1 MFSLFAR
8 ARPNSRQGCLL
19 CVKPPLRALTFLG
32 VPSNIAA
39 HGSEILPQMI
49 PQKLSHYRVL
59 EKIGAGGMGVVYRA
73 HDEQLDRDVAL
84 KVLPSG
90 MLADENARRR
100 FRREAMAL
108 AKLNHPHIGAVH
120 EFGQQDGVDFLVMEL
135 VTGVSLDTKLAAGP
149 LAEAEVLSLGAQLA
163 DGLEA
168 AHSQGIVHRDLKPGN
183 LRLTND
189 GRLKILDFG
198 LAQWNQPE
206 DTTAVTETLTKVE
219 QVSGTVPYMAPEQL
233 RGQKSDART
242 DVYSAGAV
250 LYEMATG
257 KRPFP
262 DVFGPQLIGAI
273 LERQPSP
280 PSSHNHQ
287 ISPALQSI
295 VIKALDKDP
304 NRRYQSARELRVDL
318 ERLSSGVAPMSR
330 RQPRRLW
337 MWAAAV
343 AVMVLAVLGVLNIGG
358 LRDLLRRTPPVAT
371 GPTLTSRRSVA
382 VIGFKNLS
390 GKPDQAWIS
399 TALAEMLTT
408 ELAAGEKLR
417 AVPGENVARM
427 KQDLWLGDE
436 DSFGSATLARIRKHL
451 GSDLVVVGSYL
462 ALGKDGGGKIRLD
475 FRLQDAGAGETIAT
489 VSETGTEDELLDLVS
504 RSGAELR
511 RKLGVG
517 EVTASEASDV
527 KASLPA
533 NPEAA
538 RFYAEGL
545 AKLRVFETL
554 EARDL
559 LQRAVAADPKH
570 APSHS
575 ALAAAWSALG
585 YDAKAQEQAKQAFDL
600 SADLSREE
608 RLFIEGRYHELR
620 HDWPK
625 AIEIYRTLWGF
636 FPDNLD
642 YGLRLANTQTAG
654 GQGKDALATL
664 DALHKLPAPTGD
676 DARID
681 LMEAKAAGSL
691 GDFKRQQTAAANA
704 ATKGRAQGAGLVVAQ
719 ARLSEGLAWERQGQP
734 DQATAAFVEARPRL
748 TAAGDQQGAALA
760 LEFSGDVLY
769 NKGNFPGA
777 QKSFED
783 ALAVFRQIGAEQSMS
798 AALNRIGNACY
809 EQGRLEEAKTYYE
822 QTLKIDRETDSKSG
836 VAGSL
841 GNLANVLD
849 GLGDLQAA
857 RRMNEEGLQVFTAI
871 GDKRGMASTL
881 ANLAAVL
888 EEVGDLENAKKR
900 YEQALQLHRET
911 AHRRGEGYAIYGLG
925 DVLMAQGDLA
935 EARKRQEEALALR
948 QQIGEAG
955 NAAQSQAQ
963 LSQLSLEESKP
974 AEAEKL
980 AREAAAEFEK
990 EKSPELEAV
999 AYATLARALLAQKR
1013 LAEAQKAADQAIA
1026 LSQKTGDRLPRLEAT
1041 LSAARVMAEA
1051 GKTDEAAK
1059 TLESMLTEVTR
1070 LGYVSYQFEARLALG
1085 EIEMKSGK
1093 TAIGR
1098 ARLQALE
1105 KDARAKSFLLIA
1117 RKASQ
1122 VPGSHADLSK
1132 PDSSN

>member
-1 MFSLFAR
+1 
-8 ARPNSRQGCLL
+8 
-19 CVKPPLRALTFLG
+19 
-32 VPSNIAA
+32 
-39 HGSEILPQMI
+39 MI

-90 MLADENARRR
+90 MLTDENARRR
-100 FRREAMAL
+100 FRREALAL

-135 VTGVSLDTKLAAGP
+135 VTGVGLDAKLAAGP
-149 LAEAEVLSLGAQLA
+149 LPEAEVLRLGAQLA

-198 LAQWNQPE
+198 LAQWTQPE
-206 DTTAVTETLTKVE
+206 DTVAVTETLTKAE

-233 RGQKSDART
+233 RGQKADART
-242 DVYSAGAV
+242 DIYSAGAV

-262 DVFGPQLIGAI
+262 DSGPQLIGAI

-280 PSSHNHQ
+280 PSSHNRLV
-287 ISPALQSI
+287 SPGLQSI

-304 NRRYQSARELRVDL
+304 NRRYQSAREMRVDL
-318 ERLSSGVAPMSR
+318 ERLSSGVAPLPR
-330 RQPRRLW
+330 PQPQRVW
-337 MWAAAV
+337 MWAAALAV
-343 AVMVLAVLGVLNIGG
+343 AMIAVLGALNVGG
-358 LRDLLRRTPPVAT
+358 WRDRLLRGTPPVTTA
-371 GPTLTSRRSVA
+371 PAVNSRRSVA
-382 VIGFKNLS
+382 VVGFKNLS

-408 ELAAGEKLR
+408 ELAAGEHLR

-427 KQDLWLGDE
+427 KLDLSLGDE
-436 DSFGSATLARIRKHL
+436 DSYGHETLERIRKHL

-462 ALGKDGGGKIRLD
+462 ALGKDAGGKIRLD
-475 FRLQDAGAGETIAT
+475 FRVQDAVAGETIAS
-489 VSETGTEDELLDLVS
+489 VSETGTEDGLLDLVA
-504 RSGAELR
+504 RTGTELR

-517 EVTASEASDV
+517 EVSAAEASGV

-533 NPEAA
+533 NAEAA
-538 RFYAEGL
+538 RLYAEGL
-545 AKLRVFETL
+545 AKLRVFEAL

-559 LQRAVAADPKH
+559 LQQAVAADPKH

-600 SADLSREE
+600 SANLSREE
-608 RLFIEGRYHELR
+608 RLFIEGRYHELQR
-620 HDWPK
+620 DWPK
-625 AIEIYRTLWGF
+625 AIEIYRTLFGF

-654 GQGKDALATL
+654 GQAKDSLVTL
-664 DALHKLPAPTGD
+664 DALHKLRSPAGD

-681 LMEAKAAGSL
+681 LMEAKAASSL

-704 ATKGRAQGAGLVVAQ
+704 ATKGRAQGARLVVAQ
-719 ARLSEGLAWERQGQP
+719 ARLSEGLAWERQSQP
-734 DQATAAFVEARPRL
+734 DQSAAAFGEARQL
-748 TAAGDQQGAALA
+748 FIAAGDQQGAALA
-760 LEFSGDVLY
+760 LELSGDVLY
-769 NKGNFPGA
+769 DKGDFPGA
-777 QKSFED
+777 QKSYEG
-783 ALAVFRQIGAEQSMS
+783 ALSVFRQIGAEQSVS
-798 AALNRIGNACY
+798 LALNRIGNAFY

-822 QTLKIDRETDSKSG
+822 QTLKIDRETDSKAG
-836 VAGSL
+836 VAGGL

-857 RRMNEEGLQVFTAI
+857 RRMNEESLQVFTDI

-888 EEVGDLENAKKR
+888 EETGDLENARKR

-935 EARKRQEEALALR
+935 EARKRQEEALAIR

-955 NAAQSQAQ
+955 NVAQSQAQ
-963 LSQLSLEESKP
+963 LAALSLEEGKP

-980 AREAAAEFEK
+980 ARDAAAEFEK
-990 EKSPELEAV
+990 DKSPELEAV
-999 AYATLARALLAQKR
+999 ADAILARALLAQKR
-1013 LAEAQKAADQAIA
+1013 SGEAQKAADQATA
-1026 LSQKTGDRLPRLEAT
+1026 FSQKTGNHLPRLEAT
-1041 LSAARVMAEA
+1041 LSSARVMAEA
-1051 GKTDEAAK
+1051 GKTAEALK
-1059 TLESMLTEVTR
+1059 MLEAMLADAMR
-1070 LGYVSYQFEARLALG
+1070 LGYVSYEFEARLAMG

-1093 TAIGR
+1093 TAAGR
-1098 ARLQALE
+1098 ARLQALDE
-1105 KDARAKSFLLIA
+1105 DARAHGFLLIA
-1117 RKASQ
+1117 QKASKA
-1122 VPGSHADLSK
+1122 VGS
-1132 PDSSN
+1132 PTG